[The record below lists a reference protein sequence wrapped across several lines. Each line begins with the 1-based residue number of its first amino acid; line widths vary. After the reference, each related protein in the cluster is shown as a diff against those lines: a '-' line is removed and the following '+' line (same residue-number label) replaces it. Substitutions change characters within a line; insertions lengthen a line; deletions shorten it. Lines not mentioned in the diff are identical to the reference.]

1 MIKVT
6 FQEALIIGTCAIN
19 VQERWEP
26 KNIKWKAA
34 TTALNTL

>member
-6 FQEALIIGTCAIN
+6 FEEALVIGMCAIN

-26 KNIKWKAA
+26 KNIQGKTA
-34 TTALNTL
+34 TTALNAL